1 MYRKFLSRLFL
12 LIVAVVVA
20 AIISKFVYAQGMYG
34 VPDIT
39 KQGRMGNGG
48 DAQTIHQLFATHEQ
62 IHRTVTDIPGGIRAV
77 TESDNPEVV
86 ALIQL
91 HVVKM
96 YDRVREGLPIP
107 MIGMSST
114 LPTMLQATNQYQ
126 RQFRITSKGIEVTE
140 TSNDPNM
147 VAIIREHGR
156 EVTQF
161 ITQGM
166 PAMMNGR
173 MRQP

>member
-1 MYRKFLSRLFL
+1 MDRKFLSRLFL
-12 LIVAVVVA
+12 LIVAF
-20 AIISKFVYAQGMYG
+20 IIAVLLSQFVTAHGMYG
-34 VPDIT
+34 VLDIN
-39 KQGRMGNGG
+39 KQGRMGNGD
-48 DAQTIHQLFATHEQ
+48 DAQTIHQLFANHTQ
-62 IHRTVTDIPGGIRAV
+62 IHRTVTEIPGGIRTV

-140 TSNDPNM
+140 TSNDPNL
-147 VAIIREHGR
+147 VAVIREHGR